1 MQYIFAKKNLL
12 ALIFIAIGVYL
23 LRETYAERVV
33 FFTSPDELGPMTY
46 PRYLLWGWLGLSVL
60 YLIVPRKPFDAE
72 GIKIWLPILTA
83 VIASIAAYIFLF
95 KTIGLFIST
104 FCFLLLF
111 FYILNYRDPKRM
123 LVLASATA
131 VIIWVVFEKL
141 LAIPMPGSILGKL
154 FG

>member
-1 MQYIFAKKNLL
+1 MQYIFTKKNLL
-12 ALIFIAIGVYL
+12 ALIFIAIGGLL

-33 FFTSPDELGPMTY
+33 FYTSPDELGPMTY
-46 PRYLLWGWLGLSVL
+46 PRYLLWGWLSLSVL
-60 YLIVPRKPFDAE
+60 YLIFPRKPFYAE
-72 GIKIWLPILTA
+72 GIKDWFPILA
-83 VIASIAAYIFLF
+83 IVIASIAAYIFLF
-95 KTIGLFIST
+95 KYVGIFLST

-131 VIIWVVFEKL
+131 VLIWFIFEKL

>member
-1 MQYIFAKKNLL
+1 MRYIFTKKNLL
-12 ALIFIAIGVYL
+12 ALIFIAIGVFL

-46 PRYLLWGWLGLSVL
+46 PRYLIWGWLGLSVL

-72 GIKIWLPILTA
+72 GMKVWLPILTA

-95 KTIGLFIST
+95 KYIGLFIST

-111 FYILNYRDPKRM
+111 FYVLSYRDPKRM
-123 LVLASATA
+123 LVLASTTA
-131 VIIWVVFEKL
+131 VVIWFVFEKL

>member
-1 MQYIFAKKNLL
+1 MRYIFAKKNLL

-60 YLIVPRKPFDAE
+60 YLVIPRKPFDAE
-72 GIKIWLPILTA
+72 GIKDWLPILTV

-95 KTIGLFIST
+95 KTIGLFLST

-123 LVLASATA
+123 LVLASTTA
-131 VIIWVVFEKL
+131 VVIWVIFEKL

>member
-1 MQYIFAKKNLL
+1 MRYIFAKKNLL

-46 PRYLLWGWLGLSVL
+46 PRYLLWAWLGLSVL

-72 GIKIWLPILTA
+72 GIKVWLPILTA
-83 VIASIAAYIFLF
+83 VIASIAAYILLF
-95 KTIGLFIST
+95 KYIGLFIST

-131 VIIWVVFEKL
+131 VVIWVVFEKL